1 MNQTSTELLNHIKKY
16 PLLTPRDTFKF
27 LYQSVFGCEHMVS
40 SSDFVVSYIKEEFK
54 STFYKKEVVEP
65 LDGNFSRVNLEIIS
79 RGMSA
84 ETLGTLFVLSSKK
97 EKGTLADLKEKIAI
111 LKELVQNGFTPFD
124 AEEFSNELALW
135 ESQGFPAI
143 HHSEEFRQNYHP
155 SYRVISNDFIKLL
168 PLLCE
173 IDKQSA
179 KKSVIVS
186 IEGSSASGKTT
197 FGNILKDIYDC
208 NLFHMDDF
216 FLQPHQRT
224 QERLN
229 TPGGNIDSER
239 FLEEILIPLSQKQ
252 DVNYH
257 KFRCSEMILEKQNTV
272 IFKPITIIEGAYSM
286 HPDFQKYCDVSAF
299 LDISEDL
306 QKKRILKRNPDMA
319 DRFFDTWIPLEH
331 KYFNAFD
338 IKEKCDFIIPIN

>member
-1 MNQTSTELLNHIKKY
+1 MNQTSSELLNHFKKY
-16 PLLTPRDTFKF
+16 PLLKPRDTFKF
-27 LYQSVFGCEHMVS
+27 LYQSVFGCEHMIS
-40 SSDFVVSYIKEEFK
+40 SSDLVVDYIKEE
-54 STFYKKEVVEP
+54 YKTILPKGEIVEP

-79 RGMSA
+79 RGMKP
-84 ETLGTLFVLSSKK
+84 ETLGALFFLSAKK
-97 EKGTLADLKEKIAI
+97 EKGTLTDLKEKIEI
-111 LKELVQNGFTPFD
+111 LKSLVQNGSAPFD
-124 AEEFSNELALW
+124 AEEYSKELTLW
-135 ESQGFPAI
+135 ESQGYPAI
-143 HHSEEFRQNYHP
+143 HHSEEFRQNYRP
-155 SYRVISNDFIKLL
+155 SYRVISNDLIKFL

-173 IDKQSA
+173 IDRQSA

-224 QERLN
+224 EKRLN

-239 FLEEILIPLSQKQ
+239 FLEEILIPLSKSQ
-252 DVNYH
+252 DINYH

-272 IFKPITIIEGAYSM
+272 AFKPITIIEGAYSM
-286 HPDFQKYCDVSAF
+286 HPDFQKYCDISAF

-319 DRFFDTWIPLEH
+319 DRFFGTWIPLERQ
-331 KYFNAFD
+331 YFEAFD
-338 IKEKCDFIIPIN
+338 IKEKCNFIIPIN